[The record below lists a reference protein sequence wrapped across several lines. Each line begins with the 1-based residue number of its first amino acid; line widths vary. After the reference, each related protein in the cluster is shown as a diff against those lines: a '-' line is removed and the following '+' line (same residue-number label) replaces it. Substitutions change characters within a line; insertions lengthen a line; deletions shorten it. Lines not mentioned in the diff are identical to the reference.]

1 MDTPLVEA
9 INPTNRRVSSDGS
22 DIEELVNN
30 NKRKRSEDED
40 ELPGKRRSE
49 EPLIRVGKPP
59 FVDETKEDDLDLKK
73 DHTEIDTDLE
83 TKHDDDECVKTE
95 TTGENKEEESE
106 EEEESWEVEEIIDY
120 QYCKESEQGLYQVKW
135 VGWATESNTWEPEA
149 HLECHDLLV
158 GFYKTRL
165 KEREGATPA
174 EKRALELP
182 PDPRETFQIRQDFLK
197 QFCPPA
203 SKKELERMY
212 QKDRLL
218 AQHKRAKILPEK
230 MLNAAIDSLAK
241 SKAPNEKRLEWVRN
255 QLKIRDM
262 VNARTDQLEDLKKY
276 EKEINEIDPNAFVS
290 VINDADL
297 EGPPRQ
303 MQYINAYKAGE
314 GISIPDDP
322 FIGCECEGGCELK
335 TEKQCC
341 SGVSGFKLA
350 YTKHGKLRIEV
361 GCPIYECNKRCQC
374 DPDCVNRVV
383 QKGRKHKLAIF
394 RTDNG
399 CGWGVKALENIKSG
413 SFVVEYVGEV
423 ISSEEAEERG
433 KKYDAEGRT
442 YLFDLDFN
450 LGDENLY
457 TVDAA
462 FYGNCSH
469 FINHSCDPNLSIFN
483 VYINNLD
490 PNMPQLCLFARRDIK
505 RGEQITFDY
514 CQSTGNT
521 SQEGEEEAPLLATPS
536 KKMQDAEKDLK
547 DGRPECKCGAA
558 NCRKVLF

>member
-1 MDTPLVEA
+1 MEPRDLDSSSVHPSTPPDSPVES
-9 INPTNRRVSSDGS
+9 VSSS
-22 DIEELVNN
+22 ESEMVNN
-30 NKRKRSEDED
+30 NKRKRICEDID
-40 ELPGKRRSE
+40 EGIVTKRRSE
-49 EPLIRVGKPP
+49 EPLFPLFKKL
-59 FVDETKEDDLDLKK
+59 VDETVIDSDIEDSKS
-73 DHTEIDTDLE
+73 
-83 TKHDDDECVKTE
+83 VKSE
-95 TTGENKEEESE
+95 KIGMENEESE
-106 EEEESWEVEEIIDY
+106 KEEQWEVEEIVDY
-120 QYCKESEQGLYQVKW
+120 QYCRQSEEGLYLVKW
-135 VGWATESNTWEPEA
+135 IGWENKHNTWEPEA
-149 HLECHDLLV
+149 HLECTELLV
-158 GFYKTRL
+158 SFYKTRL

-197 QFCPPA
+197 EHCPPA
-203 SKKELERMY
+203 SKMELLEIFL
-212 QKDRLL
+212 KDKAAPPSKKLRPL
-218 AQHKRAKILPEK
+218 QEK
-230 MLNAAIDSLAK
+230 LLNAAVDQMVK
-241 SKAPNEKRLEWVRN
+241 SSRPNEAKLKWIRE

-262 VNARTDQLEDLKKY
+262 LRTREAQLADIKQY
-276 EKEINEIDPNAFVS
+276 EKEINIIDPHAHVS

-303 MQYINAYKAGE
+303 MQYINAYKASE

-322 FIGCECEGGCELK
+322 LIGCECESCDIKHEKSCCGGA
-335 TEKQCC
+335 
-341 SGVSGFKLA
+341 GGNFNFA
-350 YTKHGKLRIEV
+350 YTKFSKLRIEV
-361 GCPIYECNKRCQC
+361 GSPIYECNKRCAC
-374 DPDCVNRVV
+374 GPECINRVV

-423 ISSEEAEERG
+423 ITSEQAEERG

-462 FYGNCSH
+462 FYGNLSH
-469 FINHSCDPNLSIFN
+469 FINHSCDPNLVIFN

-490 PNMPQLCLFARRDIK
+490 PNMPQLCLFAKREIK
-505 RGEQITFDY
+505 KGEQITFDY

-521 SQEGEEEAPLLATPS
+521 NRDEGDGIMASPS
-536 KKMQDAEKDLK
+536 KTATTSSINNSKSDTVSKT
-547 DGRPECKCGAA
+547 ECRCGSA